1 MMNPSASCLSACQ
14 PKRSMD
20 IRLSNYEPFDKMDR
34 IPHNDTHV
42 EIASTVFCG
51 LTLDIMPTMMMI
63 TELMERIR
71 KEAPSSEMMEVL
83 FVFVALCGA
92 SVYGIEGKLIAVE
105 ADIASGLPQV
115 NVVGLPDP
123 AVRES
128 VERVRAAIKN
138 CGFAFPLDRITINLA
153 PADLRKEGTA
163 FDLAIAAAILAASAQ
178 LKPDK
183 LNGTLVLGELALSG
197 EVRAVPGVLAMVEQ
211 AKLNGIKKVL
221 LPAGNAPEASFIG
234 GMELYALRHLNQLR
248 GGESPDVWES
258 LRYSPASDGI
268 WPSATER
275 TIHGDFGDVL
285 GQHHAK
291 RALMIAAAGNH
302 NVLFSGPPGT
312 GKTMLARR
320 LPGIMPPLGEE
331 EALQV
336 TKIYSSAGKLPQGAL
351 SLLRERPF
359 RTPHHTIS
367 AAGLIGG
374 GSIPRPGEVTL
385 AHHGV
390 LFLDELPEFSRNA
403 LEVLR
408 QPLEDREVTIAR
420 SRAVFR
426 FPAHF
431 LLASS
436 MNPCPCGYFGHD
448 TEDKRCQCTELAI
461 SRYRAKISGPLLDR
475 IDMHIE
481 VARPAAME
489 GLQSGLSSAEMR
501 LHVLDAHARGQERLK
516 HTGAPLAALA
526 GASLQRAVS
535 RTKEANELLKAAF
548 ESLGVSLRA
557 HDRILKLARTIADI
571 EKSELVD
578 APHVAEA
585 IGYRSLDRNLHAH

>member
-1 MMNPSASCLSACQ
+1 M
-14 PKRSMD
+14 
-20 IRLSNYEPFDKMDR
+20 
-34 IPHNDTHV
+34 
-42 EIASTVFCG
+42 
-51 LTLDIMPTMMMI
+51 
-63 TELMERIR
+63 
-71 KEAPSSEMMEVL
+71 
-83 FVFVALCGA
+83 FVAICGA

-138 CGFAFPLDRITINLA
+138 CGFNFPLERITINLA

-163 FDLAIAAAILAASAQ
+163 FDLAIAASILAASAQ
-178 LKPDK
+178 LKPETLSD
-183 LNGTLVLGELALSG
+183 TLVLGELALSG
-197 EVRAVPGVLAMVEQ
+197 EVRAIPGVLAMVEQ
-211 AKLNGIKKVL
+211 AKLSGMTRVL

-234 GMELYALRHLNQLR
+234 GMELFALRHLSQLQ
-248 GGESPDVWES
+248 GGGGSDKWEA
-258 LRYSPASDGI
+258 LRYDPASETS
-268 WPSATER
+268 WPSKVEQSA
-275 TIHGDFGDVL
+275 HGDFGDVL

-320 LPGIMPPLGEE
+320 LPGIMPPLGED

-336 TKIYSSAGKLPQGAL
+336 TKIYSSAGKLPHGVA

-385 AHHGV
+385 AHRGV

-436 MNPCPCGYFGHD
+436 MNSCPCGYYGHD
-448 TEDKRCQCTELAI
+448 TEDKRCQCSELAI

-481 VARPAAME
+481 VARPVNTD
-489 GLQSGLSSAEMR
+489 GLQPGMSSAEMR
-501 LHVLDAHARGQERLK
+501 KHVLEAHERGQERLK
-516 HTGAPLAALA
+516 YTGAPLAALA

-535 RTKEANELLKAAF
+535 RTREANELLKLAF
-548 ESLGVSLRA
+548 DSLGVSLRA

-571 EKSELVD
+571 EKCELVD

-585 IGYRSLDRNLHAH
+585 IGYRSLDRNLHAR